1 MAAASDAFDAASS
14 SVGAHAEEEESVG
27 CRGDDETK
35 DRRAIRGQ
43 MVNHGALWLAQLI
56 WALMH
61 VYSNRAL
68 EHIKPTAFCAFR
80 LTLALPFLWYSA
92 RREGG
97 EIPLS
102 AWRWVLAMG
111 VSIGAAY
118 LMIFVCNR
126 RVGAT
131 LTASVQ
137 PLLPVSVSVLSAA
150 VGLEKFTRMKM
161 LGVFVVFCGTVTAL
175 RAYQI
180 FYAGGITVV
189 DVLLLLSQTNSY
201 SVYAVLLG
209 LATKRWPYPLRFLF
223 YATVVSA
230 VGVSLIAIPTFKS
243 TDFAAVPA
251 SAWGAVVFAGLAS
264 SVIAHSL
271 NSWAIARIK
280 GVLPTVYSGI
290 QVIFTIILASIF
302 LDERFDWDRG
312 VGIVVTLSGVALV
325 AKAKFAESHDETA
338 DVIRTTTHSVKTTNT
353 TTPVASADNQI

>member
-1 MAAASDAFDAASS
+1 MTAAIDAFDASSS
-14 SVGAHAEEEESVG
+14 SVVTRVEEEDGMG
-27 CRGDDETK
+27 CGDDDGGTK

-43 MVNHGALWLAQLI
+43 LVNHGALWTAQLI

-150 VGLEKFTRMKM
+150 VGLETFTRMKM

-209 LATKRWPYPLRFLF
+209 LATKRWPCPLRFLF

-338 DVIRTTTHSVKTTNT
+338 DVIRPTTHVTTTNT
-353 TTPVASADNQI
+353 TTPVASADSQI

>member
-1 MAAASDAFDAASS
+1 
-14 SVGAHAEEEESVG
+14 
-27 CRGDDETK
+27 
-35 DRRAIRGQ
+35 
-43 MVNHGALWLAQLI
+43 
-56 WALMH
+56 
-61 VYSNRAL
+61 
-68 EHIKPTAFCAFR
+68 
-80 LTLALPFLWYSA
+80 
-92 RREGG
+92 
-97 EIPLS
+97 
-102 AWRWVLAMG
+102 
-111 VSIGAAY
+111 
-118 LMIFVCNR
+118 
-126 RVGAT
+126 
-131 LTASVQ
+131 
-137 PLLPVSVSVLSAA
+137 
-150 VGLEKFTRMKM
+150 M

-264 SVIAHSL
+264 SVVAHSL
-271 NSWAIARIK
+271 NSWAIARVK

-338 DVIRTTTHSVKTTNT
+338 DVIRMTTHVKTTNT
-353 TTPVASADNQI
+353 TTQVASADRQI